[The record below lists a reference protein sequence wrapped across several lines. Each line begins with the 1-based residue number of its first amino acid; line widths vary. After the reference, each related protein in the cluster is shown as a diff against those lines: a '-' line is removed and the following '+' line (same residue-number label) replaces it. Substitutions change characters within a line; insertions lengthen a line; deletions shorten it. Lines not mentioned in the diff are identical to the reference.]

1 MYWAKKILEW
11 SEDPTEA
18 WRVAIELNNKYSLDG
33 RDPSSYTGVGWCFGL
48 HDKPFP
54 ETQIVGTLRR
64 MSENGMRGK
73 FNAGLSSYL
82 ARWSEKGPRGGIR
95 GNSTAAEVKG
105 GGGGGGGSS
114 TPAGKETRQRRLEE
128 MFFKPP
134 PKKSKTGEGG

>member
-1 MYWAKKILEW
+1 
-11 SEDPTEA
+11 
-18 WRVAIELNNKYSLDG
+18 
-33 RDPSSYTGVGWCFGL
+33 
-48 HDKPFP
+48 
-54 ETQIVGTLRR
+54 

-105 GGGGGGGSS
+105 GGGGGGSS

>member
-1 MYWAKKILEW
+1 
-11 SEDPTEA
+11 
-18 WRVAIELNNKYSLDG
+18 
-33 RDPSSYTGVGWCFGL
+33 
-48 HDKPFP
+48 
-54 ETQIVGTLRR
+54 

-73 FNAGLSSYL
+73 FNAGLSCYL